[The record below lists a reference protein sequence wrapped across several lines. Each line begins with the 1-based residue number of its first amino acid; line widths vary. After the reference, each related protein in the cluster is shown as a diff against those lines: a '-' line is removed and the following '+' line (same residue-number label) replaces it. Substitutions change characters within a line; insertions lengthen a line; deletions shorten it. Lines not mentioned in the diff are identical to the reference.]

1 MCSDVIPSR
10 HAFMLLDMYKI
21 IANFIAL
28 CSFPSLIVLVYASTG
43 LCSSFPLLVPVAS
56 FYMFFL
62 RAFSPSSVH
71 LFHSPLLYYSHLFF
85 SCFSVPLT
93 AFLQVPTCSS
103 SSFLLLLFL
112 TCAHY
117 SSVPIG
123 DDLLVWVAEC
133 HHE

>member
-1 MCSDVIPSR
+1 M
-10 HAFMLLDMYKI
+10 HLLVCAVVK
-21 IANFIAL
+21 F
-28 CSFPSLIVLVYASTG
+28 G
-43 LCSSFPLLVPVAS
+43 SFPLLVPIAS
-56 FYMFFL
+56 FYTVC
-62 RAFSPSSVH
+62 SSSQ
-71 LFHSPLLYYSHLFF
+71 HSPLHQSTYFTLLSYIKAIFF